1 MLDRVFRLRENQTTA
16 RTEVVAGVTTFVTM
30 AYIIFVQPA
39 MLSGEMSGS
48 PTGMDAGA
56 VMTATCL
63 ASALATLVMG
73 LWARYPIALAPGM
86 GVNAFFIFTLLPAIA
101 ATGHDRPWAVGLGVV
116 LVSGS
121 VFLALTLLGVRE
133 KIMDAISPSMKHAI
147 AAGIGLFIAFIGLK
161 NAGLIV
167 ADPATFVS
175 MNDELFS
182 PGLLVFFTGLI
193 VAAALGARRV
203 RGSILIGIAA
213 ATLVAVGLKYG
224 LPWLPESLS
233 PYPSADGAD
242 PLPGFALA
250 ERVIQTPPDVRPTL
264 MQLDVAAVFTRQVL
278 PFVVVFLFI
287 DMFDT
292 IGTLIGVTQQAGLM
306 KDGRLPRAGR
316 ALSADAVGT
325 VVGACLGTSTVTSYV
340 ESGAGVQQ
348 GGRTGLTSV
357 TVAGL
362 FLLAMFFWP
371 VIAMIGSYPPITAG
385 ALVLVGVMMLRGAAR
400 IDWDDPTEALP
411 AFLIVIGIPLTFSIG
426 DGIALGFMA
435 YPVVKLLSG
444 RGRSIHPVMAL
455 LAVLLFA
462 YFYLVRSGL

>member
-1 MLDRVFRLRENQTTA
+1 MLERVFRLRDNRTTA

-30 AYIIFVQPA
+30 AYIIFIQPA
-39 MLSGEMSGS
+39 MLSGQMSGS

-56 VMTATCL
+56 VMTATCV

-86 GVNAFFIFTLLPAIA
+86 GVNAFFVFTLLPAVA
-101 ATGHDRPWAVGLGVV
+101 ATGHERPWAVGLGVV
-116 LVSGS
+116 FVSGS
-121 VFLALTLLGVRE
+121 LFLLLTLLGVRE

-175 MNDELFS
+175 LNDRLFAADS
-182 PGLLVFFTGLI
+182 LVFFAGLI

-203 RGSILIGIAA
+203 RGSMLFGIAA
-213 ATLVAVGLKYG
+213 ATLLAAGMKYG
-224 LPWLPESLS
+224 LPQLPGGWVGA
-233 PYPSADGAD
+233 SAD
-242 PLPGFALA
+242 PVPGFAVA
-250 ERVIQTPPDVRPTL
+250 DAVFVSPPALDPTL
-264 MQLDVAAVFTRQVL
+264 WQLDIPGVFTRQVL

-292 IGTLIGVTQQAGLM
+292 IGTLIGVTQRAGLM

-316 ALSADAVGT
+316 ALGADAVGT

-357 TVAGL
+357 VVALL
-362 FLLAMFFWP
+362 FLASMWFWP
-371 VIAMIGSYPPITAG
+371 IVQMIGSYPPITAG
-385 ALVLVGVMMLRGAAR
+385 ALVLVGVMMLRGAAQ

-435 YPVVKLLSG
+435 YPLVKLLAG
-444 RGRSIHPVMAL
+444 RARSVHPMMLV
-455 LAVLLFA
+455 LAVLLLL
-462 YFYLVRSGL
+462 YFVFVRSGL